1 MSGTG
6 GVINAMARQIGAVL
20 ATAVTVV
27 ILGQSASSGAVTYE
41 PFTTKGSN
49 HMTEQPVVLITG
61 ALTGIGLATSRLFAA
76 AGARVVVSGRHDDA
90 GTALAAELRTGRAEA
105 EFIRADVRY
114 DDELGALVD
123 GTVERFG
130 RLDIAVNN
138 AGTDAKLGP
147 ITGLT
152 PEVYSASF
160 DTNVLGTLLSLKH
173 ELRVM
178 RAQNSGSI
186 VNLSSIYGQKGFA
199 NGSLYVAGKHAIIGI
214 TKSAALEAA
223 PYGVRVNAVGP
234 GPIETAMLNRVTG
247 GNAETK
253 AAFLST
259 VPSGRAGEPEDV
271 AEAIRYIS
279 SPQAAYL
286 TGQTIFLDGG
296 MTAV

>member
-1 MSGTG
+1 MKD
-6 GVINAMARQIGAVL
+6 
-20 ATAVTVV
+20 ATV
-27 ILGQSASSGAVTYE
+27 
-41 PFTTKGSN
+41 
-49 HMTEQPVVLITG
+49 MTDQPVVLITG
-61 ALTGIGLATSRLFAA
+61 ALTGIGLATGRLFAS
-76 AGARVVVSGRHDDA
+76 AGARVVLSGRHPDA
-90 GTALAAELRTGRAEA
+90 GQALAAELQAAGAEA
-105 EFIRADVRY
+105 AFMRADVRY
-114 DDELGALVD
+114 DGDLKALVD
-123 GTVERFG
+123 GTVERYG

-138 AGTDAKLGP
+138 AGTDGELGP

-178 RAQNSGSI
+178 QAQKFGSI
-186 VNLSSIYGQKGFA
+186 VNVSSIYGQKGFA
-199 NGSLYVAGKHAIIGI
+199 NGSLYVASKHAIIGV

-234 GPIETAMLNRVTG
+234 GPIETEMLNRVTG
-247 GNAETK
+247 GNAEAK
-253 AAFLST
+253 AAFIGT
-259 VPSGRAGEPEDV
+259 VPTGRAGEPGEV

-279 SPQAAYL
+279 SAQADYL

>member
-1 MSGTG
+1 
-6 GVINAMARQIGAVL
+6 
-20 ATAVTVV
+20 
-27 ILGQSASSGAVTYE
+27 
-41 PFTTKGSN
+41 
-49 HMTEQPVVLITG
+49 MTEQPVVLITG
-61 ALTGIGLATSRLFAA
+61 ALTGIGLATARLFAA
-76 AGARVVVSGRHDDA
+76 AGARVVISGRHDDA
-90 GTALAAELRTGRAEA
+90 GQALAAELQAKGDEA

-114 DDELGALVD
+114 DHELRALVD

-138 AGTDAKLGP
+138 AGTDGQLGP
-147 ITGLT
+147 ITGLDAET
-152 PEVYSASF
+152 YAASF

-178 RAQNSGSI
+178 QQQRSGSI
-186 VNLSSIYGQKGFA
+186 VNVSSIYGQKGFA

-247 GNAETK
+247 GNAEAK
-253 AAFLST
+253 AAFLAT
-259 VPSGRAGEPEDV
+259 VPQGRAGEPDEV

-279 SPQAAYL
+279 SLRAAYL

>member
-1 MSGTG
+1 
-6 GVINAMARQIGAVL
+6 
-20 ATAVTVV
+20 
-27 ILGQSASSGAVTYE
+27 
-41 PFTTKGSN
+41 
-49 HMTEQPVVLITG
+49 MTESPVVLITG
-61 ALTGIGLATSRLFAA
+61 ALTGIGLATGRLFAST
-76 AGARVVVSGRHDDA
+76 GARVVISGRHDDV
-90 GTALAAELRTGRAEA
+90 GKALAAELQAGGGEA

-114 DDELGALVD
+114 DDELRALVD
-123 GTVERFG
+123 GTVDRFG

-138 AGTDAKLGP
+138 AGTDGQLGP

-152 PEVYSASF
+152 PEVYAASF

-178 RAQNSGSI
+178 RQQGSGSI
-186 VNLSSIYGQKGFA
+186 VNVSSIYGQKGFA

-223 PYGVRVNAVGP
+223 AYGVRVNAVGP

-247 GNAETK
+247 GSAEAK
-253 AAFLST
+253 AAFLGT
-259 VPSGRAGEPEDV
+259 VPQGRAGDPGEV
-271 AEAIRYIS
+271 AEAIRYIT

-296 MTAV
+296 MTAA

>member
-1 MSGTG
+1 
-6 GVINAMARQIGAVL
+6 
-20 ATAVTVV
+20 
-27 ILGQSASSGAVTYE
+27 
-41 PFTTKGSN
+41 
-49 HMTEQPVVLITG
+49 MTEQPVVLITG
-61 ALTGIGLATSRLFAA
+61 ALTGIGLATARLFAS
-76 AGARVVVSGRHDDA
+76 AGASVVISGRHDDA
-90 GTALAAELRTGRAEA
+90 GKALAAELQAKGAEA
-105 EFIRADVRY
+105 EFIRADIRY
-114 DDELGALVD
+114 DHELRALVG

-138 AGTDAKLGP
+138 AGTDGHLGP
-147 ITGLT
+147 ITGLDAET
-152 PEVYSASF
+152 YAASF

-178 RAQNSGSI
+178 QQQGSGSI
-186 VNLSSIYGQKGFA
+186 VNVSSIYGQKGFA
-199 NGSLYVAGKHAIIGI
+199 NGSLYVAGKHAITGI

-247 GNAETK
+247 GNAEAK
-253 AAFLST
+253 AAFLAT
-259 VPSGRAGEPEDV
+259 VPSGRAGEPDEV

-296 MTAV
+296 MTAA